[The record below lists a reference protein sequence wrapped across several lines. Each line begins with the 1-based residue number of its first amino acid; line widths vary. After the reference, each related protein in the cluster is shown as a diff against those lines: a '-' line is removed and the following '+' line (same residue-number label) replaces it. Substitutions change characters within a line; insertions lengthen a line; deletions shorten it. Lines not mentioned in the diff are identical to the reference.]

1 LRQNKETQNFLGSG
15 NDSSY
20 VFPFEKLDV
29 YQLSLDLADYVL
41 AILERFPPNKHMR
54 LISQVE
60 AAVTSPAQNIAE
72 GKGRQYKKEF
82 IQFLHIAQGSLYEVV
97 TLNEIFRRRGLFNK
111 AEAVEVRSRCETI
124 DRKLNGL
131 INSLRGKAK

>member
-1 LRQNKETQNFLGSG
+1 LRQGSAG
-15 NDSSY
+15 Y

-41 AILERFPPNKHMR
+41 AILERFPINRHIR
-54 LISQVE
+54 LVSQIE
-60 AAVTSPAQNIAE
+60 SAVTSPAQNVAE

-97 TLNEIFRRRGLFNK
+97 TLNEIFKRRGIFNNE
-111 AEAVEVRSRCETI
+111 EALEIRSRCEAI

-131 INSLRGKAK
+131 INSLRDLKKSSNSEDEIG